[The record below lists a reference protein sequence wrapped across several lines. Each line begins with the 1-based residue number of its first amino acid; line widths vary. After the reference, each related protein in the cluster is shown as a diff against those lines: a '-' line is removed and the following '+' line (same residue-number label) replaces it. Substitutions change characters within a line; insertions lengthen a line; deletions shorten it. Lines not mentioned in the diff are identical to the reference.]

1 MALNSKLNH
10 TATNWIEVAQMSQ
23 APAIAGDAEG
33 TLAIVARQQLP
44 RQQSLDGSKGVKHAI
59 SAVLSLLWKLLTGQ
73 VFVNTWNGN
82 GYFWIFSKCFIW
94 ISAAAR
100 PWVICSNCSILL
112 MALTQ
117 CPVDMGLW
125 FALLCAGYTTHTWD
139 CSLPPTVQW
148 GF

>member
-1 MALNSKLNH
+1 MALNGKLNH
-10 TATNWIEVAQMSQ
+10 AATNWIAVAQMSQ

-33 TLAIVARQQLP
+33 TLVVVGALP
-44 RQQSLDGSKGVKHAI
+44 RQQSLHGSKSVKHAV
-59 SAVLSLLWKLLTGQ
+59 SAALSLLWKLLTGQ

-82 GYFWIFSKCFIW
+82 GYFWIFSKCFIQL
-94 ISAAAR
+94 SAPAHA
-100 PWVICSNCSILL
+100 WVICSNCSVLL

-117 CPVDMGLW
+117 CLVDMGLW
-125 FALLCAGYTTHTWD
+125 LALLCAGYTIHTWD